1 MKEYFTV
8 ILMVCYIIVAP
19 LMYLEDVDTE
29 YPEIFLAIITAIPLI
44 IYLINH

>member
-8 ILMVCYIIVAP
+8 ILMVCYIIIAP

-29 YPEIFLAIITAIPLI
+29 YPEVFLAIITAIPLI
-44 IYLINH
+44 IYLINY

>member
-19 LMYLEDVDTE
+19 FMYLEDIDTE
-29 YPEIFLAIITAIPLI
+29 YPEVFLAIITAIPLI
-44 IYLINH
+44 IFFINH

>member
-8 ILMVCYIIVAP
+8 ILMICYIVIAP
-19 LMYLEDVDTE
+19 FMYLEDIDTE

-44 IYLINH
+44 IFFINH

>member
-19 LMYLEDVDTE
+19 FMYLEDIDTE

-44 IYLINH
+44 IFMINH

>member
-8 ILMVCYIIVAP
+8 ILMVCYIVIAP
-19 LMYLEDVDTE
+19 FMYLEDIDTE

-44 IYLINH
+44 IFFINH

>member
-8 ILMVCYIIVAP
+8 ILMICYIIIAP
-19 LMYLEDVDTE
+19 FMYLEDIDTE

-44 IYLINH
+44 IFFINH

>member
-8 ILMVCYIIVAP
+8 ILMVCYIITAP
-19 LMYLEDVDTE
+19 FMYLEDIDTE

-44 IYLINH
+44 IFFINH

>member
-1 MKEYFTV
+1 MKEYFTA
-8 ILMVCYIIVAP
+8 ILMVFYIIIAP
-19 LMYLEDVDTE
+19 LMYLNDIDTE